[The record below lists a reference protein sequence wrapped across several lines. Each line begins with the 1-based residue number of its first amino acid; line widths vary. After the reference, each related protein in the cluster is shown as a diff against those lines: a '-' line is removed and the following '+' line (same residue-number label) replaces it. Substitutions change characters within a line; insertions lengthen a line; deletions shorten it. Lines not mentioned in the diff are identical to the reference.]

1 LSWAPRLYSSAR
13 QLGWALVVRGAQWSL
28 LIVVSLALGLRG
40 RLRVCRQLAEPELDS
55 LPEWAIERPA
65 ARLSLR

>member
-1 LSWAPRLYSSAR
+1 M
-13 QLGWALVVRGAQWSL
+13 VVRGAQWSL

-40 RLRVCRQLAEPELDS
+40 RLRVYRQLAEPELDS